1 MLNQSHHDNQLPPER
16 QGNVLDNQFF
26 TDHPD
31 RSYRIRLP
39 QPSADADEFD
49 LAFRSLGPHEKDRRR
64 IIIKRL
70 EPAKVAMFGI
80 KYMPIPF
87 LLFAD
92 ESIEDTDAVL
102 APIFDGIMKNAAADL
117 R

>member
-1 MLNQSHHDNQLPPER
+1 MLDLNPRSNQLPPER

-39 QPSADADEFD
+39 IYKEYD
-49 LAFRSLGPHEKDRRR
+49 LAFSSLGDHNKDRRR

-80 KYMPIPF
+80 KYLPVPF

-92 ESIEDTDAVL
+92 ESIEDTDKVL
-102 APIFDGIMKNAAADL
+102 APFFDGLIKGEVEAGNL

>member
-1 MLNQSHHDNQLPPER
+1 MLNHNDRSNQLPPER

-39 QPSADADEFD
+39 IYNEYEEGF
-49 LAFRSLGPHEKDRRR
+49 LSLGAHEKDRRR

>member
-1 MLNQSHHDNQLPPER
+1 MATLSD
-16 QGNVLDNQFF
+16 DQFF

-31 RSYRIRLP
+31 RHYRIRHP
-39 QPSADADEFD
+39 WPFGRNGGGEYNQEF
-49 LAFRSLGPHEKDRRR
+49 LSLGPHERDRRR